1 MSRGKDEFYIKVSDL
16 QLITRKKKS
25 ALLAIAENLKDM
37 LGNTLRS
44 PTGRILY
51 KRYTCIGLCG
61 SAVSCHI
68 FSTCAPAARPLQ
80 CYSAA
85 SLLKRESNSSL

>member
-37 LGNTLRS
+37 LGNLNT
-44 PTGRILY
+44 
-51 KRYTCIGLCG
+51 IGK
-61 SAVSCHI
+61 
-68 FSTCAPAARPLQ
+68 
-80 CYSAA
+80 YSIGW
-85 SLLKRESNSSL
+85 R